1 MRVHLPSAVGRSS
14 KVAWLQERG
23 DNDAIVTGL
32 GLAGKG
38 YLIFDSR
45 VHGEIGLGRILRLGV
60 VLGVLL
66 TALFVL
72 SACGGGGAGDDYP
85 EGDVEIMAPADPG
98 GGWDQTARAMQSALT
113 EGGIVEEN
121 VEVYNVG
128 GAGGTIGLAQFVSD
142 NAGDPNQLMVMG
154 LVMLGA
160 IQTNDSPV
168 QLNQATPIAS
178 LLTEWEAIVVPADSE
193 YQTLEQLVEAFR
205 ADPGSISWG
214 GGSAGGTDQILV
226 GLLAQEAGVDPAEVN
241 YIAHSGGGE
250 ATAAVLSGGVTA
262 GVSGVG
268 EFADQ
273 VEAGQLRLLAVS
285 SDERVE
291 EADVPTIVESGYDVV
306 VPNWRG
312 VMAPP
317 GISDED
323 REAIIAMIEEM
334 HDSPEWQEALDTNG
348 WTDFLQTG
356 DEYETF
362 LEEENQRVEEV
373 LGEMGLA
380 G

>member
-1 MRVHLPSAVGRSS
+1 MFDLRV
-14 KVAWLQERG
+14 
-23 DNDAIVTGL
+23 D
-32 GLAGKG
+32 
-38 YLIFDSR
+38 
-45 VHGEIGLGRILRLGV
+45 GEIGLGRSLRLGV
-60 VLGVLL
+60 VLGVLFL
-66 TALFVL
+66 VLFVL
-72 SACGGGGAGDDYP
+72 SACGGGGAGEDYP
-85 EGDVEIMAPADPG
+85 EGDVELMAPADPG
-98 GGWDQTARAMQSALT
+98 GGWDQTARAMQSVLT
-113 EGGIVEEN
+113 ESGVVEEN

-168 QLNQATPIAS
+168 DLSQTTPIAS
-178 LLTEWEAIVVPADSE
+178 LITEWETIVVPAESE
-193 YQTLEQLVEAFR
+193 YRTLEQLVEAFR
-205 ADPGSISWG
+205 TDPGSISWG

-226 GLLAQEAGVDPAEVN
+226 GLLAQEAGIDPAEVN

-250 ATAAVLSGGVTA
+250 AKAAVLSGGVTA

-285 SDERVE
+285 SDDPVE
-291 EADVPTIVESGYDVV
+291 GVDAPTIVESGYDVT

-323 REAIIAMIEEM
+323 REAIIGMIEAM
-334 HDSPEWQEALDTNG
+334 HDTPEWQETLESNG

-356 DEYETF
+356 DEYEAF
-362 LEEENQRVEEV
+362 LEEENQRVADI
-373 LGEMGLA
+373 LSEMGLA
-380 G
+380 Q

>member
-1 MRVHLPSAVGRSS
+1 
-14 KVAWLQERG
+14 
-23 DNDAIVTGL
+23 
-32 GLAGKG
+32 
-38 YLIFDSR
+38 
-45 VHGEIGLGRILRLGV
+45 
-60 VLGVLL
+60 
-66 TALFVL
+66 
-72 SACGGGGAGDDYP
+72 
-85 EGDVEIMAPADPG
+85 
-98 GGWDQTARAMQSALT
+98 MQGALT
-113 EGGIVEEN
+113 EGVEEN

-168 QLNQATPIAS
+168 DLSQTTPIAS
-178 LLTEWEAIVVPADSE
+178 LTTEWEAIVVPAESE

-226 GLLAQEAGVDPAEVN
+226 GLLAQEAGVDPAAVN
-241 YIAHSGGGE
+241 YVAHSGGGE
-250 ATAAVLSGGVTA
+250 AKAAILSGGVTA
-262 GVSGVG
+262 GVSGLG

-285 SDERVE
+285 SDEPIE
-291 EADVPTIVESGYDVV
+291 DADAPTIVESGYDVI

-323 REAIIAMIEEM
+323 RDAIVGMIEQM
-334 HDSPEWQEALDTNG
+334 HDTPEWQEALETNG

-356 DEYETF
+356 EEYETF
-362 LEEENQRVEEV
+362 LDEENQRVEGI

>member
-1 MRVHLPSAVGRSS
+1 V
-14 KVAWLQERG
+14 
-23 DNDAIVTGL
+23 
-32 GLAGKG
+32 
-38 YLIFDSR
+38 FDSR
-45 VHGEIGLGRILRLGV
+45 VEGEIELGRILRLGV
-60 VLGVLL
+60 FLGVLL
-66 TALFVL
+66 LALFVL

-85 EGDVEIMAPADPG
+85 EGDVELMAPADPG
-98 GGWDQTARAMQSALT
+98 GGWDQTARAMQSVLS
-113 EGGIVEEN
+113 ESGVVEEN

-168 QLNQATPIAS
+168 DLSQTTPIAS
-178 LLTEWEAIVVPADSE
+178 LITEWEAIVVPAESE

-205 ADPGSISWG
+205 TDPGSISWG

-226 GLLAQEAGVDPAEVN
+226 GLLAQEAGIDPAEVN

-250 ATAAVLSGGVTA
+250 AKAAVLSGGVTA

-285 SDERVE
+285 SDEPVE
-291 EADVPTIVESGYDVV
+291 GVDAPTIVESGYDVT

-317 GISDED
+317 DISDED
-323 REAIIAMIEEM
+323 REAIIAMIEAM
-334 HDSPEWQEALDTNG
+334 HDTPEWQETLESNG

-356 DEYETF
+356 DEYEAF
-362 LEEENQRVEEV
+362 LEEENQRVADV
-373 LGEMGLA
+373 LSEMGLA
-380 G
+380 Q

>member
-1 MRVHLPSAVGRSS
+1 LR
-14 KVAWLQERG
+14 ERG
-23 DNDAIVTGL
+23 IV
-32 GLAGKG
+32 
-38 YLIFDSR
+38 FDFR
-45 VHGEIGLGRILRLGV
+45 ADGEIGPGRSLRFCV
-60 VLGVLL
+60 VLGVLFL
-66 TALFVL
+66 AMFLL
-72 SACGGGGAGDDYP
+72 SACGRGSAGDDYP
-85 EGDVEIMAPADPG
+85 EGDIELMAPADPG
-98 GGWDQTARAMQSALT
+98 GGWDQTARAMQSVLT
-113 EGGIVEEN
+113 ESGVVEEN

-142 NAGDPNQLMVMG
+142 NAGDPNQLMIMG

-160 IQTNDSPV
+160 IQTNNSPV
-168 QLNQATPIAS
+168 DLSQTTPIAS
-178 LLTEWEAIVVPADSE
+178 LTTEWEAIVVPVESE
-193 YQTLEQLVEAFR
+193 YQTLEQLVDAFR

-226 GLLAQEAGVDPAEVN
+226 GLLAQEAGIDPAEAN

-250 ATAAVLSGGVTA
+250 AKAAVLSGGVTA

-285 SDERVE
+285 SDEPVE
-291 EADVPTIVESGYDVV
+291 GVDAPTIVESGYDVT

-323 REAIIAMIEEM
+323 REAIIGVIEAM
-334 HDSPEWQEALDTNG
+334 HDTPEWQETLESNG

-356 DEYETF
+356 DEYEAF
-362 LEEENQRVEEV
+362 LDEENQRVADV
-373 LGEMGLA
+373 LSEMGL
-380 G
+380 GG

>member
-1 MRVHLPSAVGRSS
+1 LR
-14 KVAWLQERG
+14 KRG
-23 DNDAIVTGL
+23 IV
-32 GLAGKG
+32 
-38 YLIFDSR
+38 FDSR
-45 VHGEIGLGRILRLGV
+45 VEGEIGLGRSLRLGV
-60 VLGVLL
+60 FLGVLL
-66 TALFVL
+66 LALFAL
-72 SACGGGGAGDDYP
+72 SACGGGGSGDDYP
-85 EGDVEIMAPADPG
+85 EGDVELMAPADPG
-98 GGWDQTARAMQSALT
+98 GGWDQTARAMQSVLT
-113 EGGIVEEN
+113 ESGIVEEN

-168 QLNQATPIAS
+168 DLSQTTPIAS
-178 LLTEWEAIVVPADSE
+178 LITEWEAIVVPAESE

-205 ADPGSISWG
+205 TDPGSISWG

-226 GLLAQEAGVDPAEVN
+226 GLLAQEAGIDPAEVN

-250 ATAAVLSGGVTA
+250 AKAAVLSGGVTA

-285 SDERVE
+285 SDEPVE
-291 EADVPTIVESGYDVV
+291 GVDAPTIVESGYDVT

-317 GISDED
+317 DISDED
-323 REAIIAMIEEM
+323 REAIIAMIEAM
-334 HDSPEWQEALDTNG
+334 HDTPEWQETLESNG

-356 DEYETF
+356 DEYEAF
-362 LEEENQRVEEV
+362 LEEENQRVAAV
-373 LGEMGLA
+373 LSEMGLA
-380 G
+380 Q

>member
-1 MRVHLPSAVGRSS
+1 MVGSEVDGGIGAGIRDFRSGIY
-14 KVAWLQERG
+14 W
-23 DNDAIVTGL
+23 
-32 GLAGKG
+32 
-38 YLIFDSR
+38 
-45 VHGEIGLGRILRLGV
+45 
-60 VLGVLL
+60 GVLL
-66 TALFVL
+66 LASFLIL
-72 SACGGGGAGDDYP
+72 GGCGGGGGAGDDDYP

-168 QLNQATPIAS
+168 EVNQATPIAS
-178 LLTEWEAIVVPADSE
+178 LTTEWEAIVVPADSE
-193 YQTLEQLVEAFR
+193 FQTLQQLVEAFR
-205 ADPGSISWG
+205 ADPGSVSWG

-250 ATAAVLSGGVTA
+250 ATAAILSGGVTA

-291 EADVPTIVESGYDVV
+291 EADAPTIVESGYDVV

-317 GISDED
+317 NISDDD
-323 REAIIAMIEEM
+323 REAIIAMIQEM
-334 HDSPEWQEALDTNG
+334 HDSPEWQETLEANG

>member
-1 MRVHLPSAVGRSS
+1 MSEPGVDEWSGVCGRFLRISVVG
-14 KVAWLQERG
+14 V
-23 DNDAIVTGL
+23 L
-32 GLAGKG
+32 GLLA
-38 YLIFDSR
+38 L
-45 VHGEIGLGRILRLGV
+45 LA
-60 VLGVLL
+60 VLGGC
-66 TALFVL
+66 
-72 SACGGGGAGDDYP
+72 SGDGDDYP
-85 EGDVEIMAPADPG
+85 EGDVELMAPADPG

-113 EGGIVEEN
+113 ESGVVEEN

-154 LVMLGA
+154 LVMVGA

-168 QLNQATPIAS
+168 DLSQTTPIAS

-205 ADPGSISWG
+205 ADPGSISWA
-214 GGSAGGTDQILV
+214 GGSVGSTDQILI
-226 GLLAQEAGVDPAEVN
+226 GLLAQEVGVDPAEVN

-250 ATAAVLSGGVTA
+250 ANSAILSGGVSA
-262 GVSGVG
+262 GVSGLAEVR
-268 EFADQ
+268 DQ
-273 VEAGQLRLLAVS
+273 VEAGQMRLLAVS
-285 SDERVE
+285 SDERIE
-291 EADVPTIVESGYDVV
+291 EADAPTIVESGYDLV

-317 GISDED
+317 DISDED
-323 REAIIAMIEEM
+323 REAIVGMIEEM
-334 HDSPEWQEALDTNG
+334 HDTAEWQETLEANG
-348 WTDFLQTG
+348 WTDFFQTG
-356 DEYETF
+356 EEYETF
-362 LEEENQRVEEV
+362 LDEENQRVRDV